1 MKNLVPPCVILV
13 MGVTSSGKSTVGE
26 KLAKILHW
34 NFRDADSFHPPANVA
49 KMSAGQPLDD
59 TDRQPWLAAIAAF
72 IDHSIAENHPAI
84 VTCSALKRAYRSVI
98 IGNRSQIRLVHLVGD
113 KALIGRRMAERR
125 NHFMPTSL
133 LDSQFATLEAPQ
145 ADEHPLNISIDAEPD
160 AIVATIVAQLALKP
174 TA

>member
-1 MKNLVPPCVILV
+1 MHLKYD
-13 MGVTSSGKSTVGE
+13 
-26 KLAKILHW
+26 HW
-34 NFRDADSFHPPANVA
+34 IF
-49 KMSAGQPLDD
+49 
-59 TDRQPWLAAIAAF
+59 
-72 IDHSIAENHPAI
+72 
-84 VTCSALKRAYRSVI
+84 KR
-98 IGNRSQIRLVHLVGD
+98 LFLVGLVVAMGTLL
-113 KALIGRRMAERR
+113 ALIGRRMAERR